1 MRYLVQSK
9 FVSGVGLVASLIL
22 INKTKVDSDTC
33 FLLEILEAVSNLAHG
48 SLWRLQCEIT
58 FLHVFVKRDRIHP
71 PSVK

>member
-22 INKTKVDSDTC
+22 INKTKLDSDTH
-33 FLLEILEAVSNLAHG
+33 FLLEILETVSNLAHD
-48 SLWRLQCEIT
+48 SLWRLQYEIT
-58 FLHVFVKRDRIHP
+58 FLHVFVKQDRIRP

>member
-22 INKTKVDSDTC
+22 FNKTKLDSG

-48 SLWRLQCEIT
+48 SLWRLQYEIT
-58 FLHVFVKRDRIHP
+58 FLHVFVERDRIRP

>member
-22 INKTKVDSDTC
+22 INKTKLDSDTH
-33 FLLEILEAVSNLAHG
+33 FRLEILEAVSNLAHG
-48 SLWRLQCEIT
+48 SLWRLQYEIT
-58 FLHVFVKRDRIHP
+58 FHVFVKQDRIRP